1 MNSPVE
7 LIPQEHYLSAE
18 TKTWLAH
25 VVHRHK
31 DVGDVFVRFS
41 GEGPVTS
48 LELDKRVIKLVQ
60 RFRFQTAQ
68 SLAEIE
74 VLLLEA
80 LQFRT
85 MTEERLLRFEQQL
98 LNFNNFSVRNG
109 GIPNAND

>member
-1 MNSPVE
+1 MNLPVE
-7 LIPQEHYLSAE
+7 LIPQEHYLSTE
-18 TKTWLAH
+18 TKAWLAN
-25 VVHRHK
+25 VVIRHK

-41 GEGPVTS
+41 GERPVTS
-48 LELDKRVIKLVQ
+48 LELDKRVIKIVQ